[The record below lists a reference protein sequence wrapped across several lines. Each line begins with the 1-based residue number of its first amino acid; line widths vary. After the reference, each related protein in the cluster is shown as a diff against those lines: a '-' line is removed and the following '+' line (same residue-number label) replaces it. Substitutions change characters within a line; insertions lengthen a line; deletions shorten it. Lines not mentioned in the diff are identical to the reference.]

1 MHGYFNV
8 QSKEQ
13 TMKPKNGMRP
23 VHPGE
28 VLREEFFAPLDL
40 SASRLAQAI
49 GVPTNRLTEIAAERR
64 NVTADTALRLGKAL
78 GTSAEFW
85 MNLQKAFE
93 LRTAE
98 IELGGALAAIKPLRS
113 GG

>member
-1 MHGYFNV
+1 
-8 QSKEQ
+8 
-13 TMKPKNGMRP
+13 MKPKNGMRP

-28 VLREEFFAPLDL
+28 VLREEFLTPLEV
-40 SASRLAQAI
+40 SANKLARVI

-78 GTSAEFW
+78 ETSAEFW
-85 MNLQKAFE
+85 MNLQQMFE

-98 IELGGALAAIKPLRS
+98 IALGGALASIKPLRS